1 MNHMITNQKYLQLKN
16 KIKQFEQWLDGRT
29 SYSPSDIPPGVSN
42 VTNAERSQVE
52 VYEFV
57 TNPPDRYFCYVKR
70 NIAAPGVVDNKVTLT
85 TWTGQILGY
94 GYLGKCYFTGVRPF
108 QSKRYTLKF
117 TGINEVKYKGVY
129 YASSGD
135 YCRIRKIS

>member
-1 MNHMITNQKYLQLKN
+1 MIT
-16 KIKQFEQWLDGRT
+16 KIRYKTLIAKIALFEQWRNGRT
-29 SYSPSDIPPGVSN
+29 SYHPSELPQDLKVP
-42 VTNAERSQVE
+42 TNAERSQVE